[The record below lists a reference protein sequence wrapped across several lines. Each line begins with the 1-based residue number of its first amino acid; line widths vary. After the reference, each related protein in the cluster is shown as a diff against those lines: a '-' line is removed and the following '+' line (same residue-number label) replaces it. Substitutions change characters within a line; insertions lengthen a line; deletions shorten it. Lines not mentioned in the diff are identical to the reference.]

1 MMPLG
6 NVNGMNNQIFMN
18 MNGNQGMGTNITEQ
32 EIQNHKNKLNNLIFR
47 LNNTHNLDEETII
60 NNEIKNESEC
70 LSSLLNIKRNELF
83 NQQNILNNN
92 FNNNIQI
99 PNMMNDNE
107 EWLKGFQMQVN
118 DNNDE
123 EELNPEPKI
132 TVIFKTILGNINSIT
147 VNYGTTINDTLE
159 KYLKRVGRPD
169 LIGTHAHELCFLFDA
184 RQLKFGDKT
193 NVESFFKFAQ
203 NPQVF
208 VNDINC
214 PIVIQSKDI
223 TFKTTN
229 GIIHVFKINLDMK
242 IKELLKYY
250 LKVVKKPELINNNN
264 NQICFLYNAK
274 RIKLDD
280 EIPLYAL
287 FKNDE
292 NPIIIVTDPNDLINN
307 NN

>member
-118 DNNDE
+118 ANNDE
-123 EELNPEPKI
+123 EELNPGPKI
-132 TVIFKTILGNINSIT
+132 SVIFKTILGNINPII

-169 LIGTHAHELCFLFDA
+169 LIGTHELCFLFNA

-193 NVESFFKFAQ
+193 NVESFFKFVQ
-203 NPQVF
+203 NPQVL

-214 PIVIQSKDI
+214 PIRIQSKDI

-229 GIIHVFKINLDMK
+229 GIIHKFKINLNMK

-250 LKVVKKPELINNNN
+250 LKVVKKSELINNNN
-264 NQICFLYNAK
+264 DNQICFLYNAE

-280 EIPLYAL
+280 EILLDA
-287 FKNDE
+287 FFNKDE
-292 NPIIIVTDPNDLINN
+292 NPIIIVNEPNDLINN

>member
-1 MMPLG
+1 MIPLG
-6 NVNGMNNQIFMN
+6 NANEMNNQIFMN

-60 NNEIKNESEC
+60 NNEIKIESEC

-132 TVIFKTILGNINSIT
+132 SVIFKTTRGNINSII
-147 VNYGTTINDTLE
+147 VNYGTTINDTLG

-169 LIGTHAHELCFLFDA
+169 LIGTHELCFLFNA

-193 NVESFFKFAQ
+193 NVESFFKFVQ
-203 NPQVF
+203 NPKVV

-214 PIVIQSKDI
+214 LI
-223 TFKTTN
+223 
-229 GIIHVFKINLDMK
+229 GI
-242 IKELLKYY
+242 
-250 LKVVKKPELINNNN
+250 
-264 NQICFLYNAK
+264 
-274 RIKLDD
+274 
-280 EIPLYAL
+280 
-287 FKNDE
+287 
-292 NPIIIVTDPNDLINN
+292 
-307 NN
+307 

>member
-1 MMPLG
+1 MIPLG
-6 NVNGMNNQIFMN
+6 NANEMNNQIFMN
-18 MNGNQGMGTNITEQ
+18 MNGNQGMWTNITEQ

-92 FNNNIQI
+92 FNNNIPI
-99 PNMMNDNE
+99 PIMMIDNE

-123 EELNPEPKI
+123 EELNPGPKI
-132 TVIFKTILGNINSIT
+132 TVIFKTILGNINFII

-169 LIGTHAHELCFLFDA
+169 LIGTRKLLFLFNSK
-184 RQLKFGDKT
+184 RLMLGDKT
-193 NVESFFKFAQ
+193 NVESYFKFAQ
-203 NPQVF
+203 RPNVSVHDDNF
-208 VNDINC
+208 FIGL
-214 PIVIQSKDI
+214 QSKDI

-229 GIIHVFKINLDMK
+229 GIIQKFNINLNMK

-250 LKVVKKPELINNNN
+250 LKVVKKSELINNNN
-264 NQICFLYNAK
+264 DNQICFLYNAE
-274 RIKLDD
+274 RIKLDN
-280 EIPLYAL
+280 EILLDA
-287 FKNDE
+287 FFNKDE
-292 NPIIIVTDPNDLINN
+292 NPIIIVNEPNDLINN

>member
-18 MNGNQGMGTNITEQ
+18 MNGNQGMGKNITEQ

-99 PNMMNDNE
+99 PNMMNGNE

-118 DNNDE
+118 ANNDE
-123 EELNPEPKI
+123 EELNTGPVIP
-132 TVIFKTILGNINSIT
+132 VIFKTIQGNTNVIT

-169 LIGTHAHELCFLFDA
+169 LIGTHELYFLFSA

-214 PIVIQSKDI
+214 LIGIQSKDI

-229 GIIHVFKINLDMK
+229 GIIH
-242 IKELLKYY
+242 EL
-250 LKVVKKPELINNNN
+250 
-264 NQICFLYNAK
+264 
-274 RIKLDD
+274 
-280 EIPLYAL
+280 
-287 FKNDE
+287 
-292 NPIIIVTDPNDLINN
+292 
-307 NN
+307 